1 MAQLRFNVFKQA
13 HKGLRLLLNDTIQ
26 AIQQTDFS
34 IPAEGNACIATIK
47 TTLQLFHVHAGLED
61 QDVFPM
67 LSQIASAVVAHFEKE
82 HEKDEAL
89 IMNLH
94 KTFEAY
100 ELADSPEA
108 LLAAGNTLLHEFIAF
123 TVFNLEHMSQEECLL
138 NPFLWS
144 QYTDEE
150 ILAVATAAVK
160 KIPPAKNDLFIPWM
174 LKGNSNKEVAQWL
187 QRVKESAPA
196 PAYERLYATAIQT
209 LDGSRMQHITA
220 VMEG

>member
-34 IPAEGNACIATIK
+34 ILADGNACIVTIK
-47 TTLQLFHVHAGLED
+47 TTLQLFHVHASLED

-67 LSQIASAVVAHFEKE
+67 LLPIAPAVVVHFEKE

-94 KTFEAY
+94 KIFEQY

-108 LLAAGNTLLHEFIAF
+108 LLAAGNTLLHEFVAF
-123 TVFNLEHMSQEECLL
+123 TAFNLEHMSQEECLL

-144 QYTDEE
+144 HYTDDE
-150 ILAVATAAVK
+150 IMAIATAAVK

-174 LKGNSNKEVAQWL
+174 LKGNSDKEVAQWL

-196 PAYERLYATAIQT
+196 PAYERLYATAVQT
-209 LDGSRMQHITA
+209 LDSSRMQHITA